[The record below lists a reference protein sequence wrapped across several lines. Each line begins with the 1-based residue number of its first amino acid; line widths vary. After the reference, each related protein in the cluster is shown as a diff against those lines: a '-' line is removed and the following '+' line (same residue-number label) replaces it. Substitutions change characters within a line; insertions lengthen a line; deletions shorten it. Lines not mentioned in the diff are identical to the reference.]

1 MALPPRSYFH
11 LPEIAERWDVTM
23 SDIACYAID
32 GLLEVS
38 IMTIGVV
45 AEIGTFESDERGLF
59 RLPEGETVLNGPQA
73 VVASDLWPV
82 FRHGSARIVR
92 FKPSAADSYVELAG
106 PQEPTL
112 ITFEDLL
119 VTRAERDRFERAY
132 GVGPGEPA
140 AAAPSEAAP
149 AATPAVSVES
159 QFVHRDD
166 YSEVVFS
173 GELFRLG
180 PLQAS
185 VVRQLHEASGTAS
198 PWRPGK
204 ELLSASNA
212 STMRIVDLFKVKKN
226 WRTLIVSDGR
236 GNYRLNLQDCPAARP
251 SHRAYRHLGMGFA
264 GHSVR
269 MIYQPLSFAGAPS
282 DSAPT

>member
-1 MALPPRSYFH
+1 MPLPPRSYFH
-11 LPEIAERWDVTM
+11 LTELAKRWDASM
-23 SDIACYAID
+23 SDVACYVID

-45 AEIGTFESDERGLF
+45 VETGTFEADDHGLL
-59 RLPEGETVLNGPQA
+59 RLPEGNAVLNGPQS

-82 FRHGSARIVR
+82 FRHGSGHVAR
-92 FKPSAADSYVELAG
+92 FKPATANGYIELASNQG
-106 PQEPTL
+106 TMRITL
-112 ITFEDLL
+112 DDLL
-119 VTRAERDRFERAY
+119 VTRAERDRFEGAC
-132 GVGPGEPA
+132 GIGPGEPVA
-140 AAAPSEAAP
+140 IASHTAIPSVTEHP
-149 AATPAVSVES
+149 AIAS

-166 YSEVVFS
+166 FSEVVFS

-185 VVRQLHEASGTAS
+185 VVRQLHEASLTAN

-204 ELLSASNA
+204 ELLSNSNA

-236 GNYRLNLQDCPAARP
+236 GNYRLNLQDRPAARP
-251 SHRAYRHLGMGFA
+251 SHRAYRRLDAMGVA
-264 GHSVR
+264 GRRRKSR
-269 MIYQPLSFAGAPS
+269 
-282 DSAPT
+282 SALTEV

>member
-1 MALPPRSYFH
+1 MPLPPRSYFH
-11 LPEIAERWDVTM
+11 LSELARRWDASM
-23 SDIACYAID
+23 SDIACYVID

-45 AEIGTFESDERGLF
+45 VETGTFEVDDHGLL

-73 VVASDLWPV
+73 IVASDLWPV
-82 FRHGSARIVR
+82 LRHGSGQIAR
-92 FKPSAADSYVELAG
+92 FKPATPHRYVELANRQG
-106 PQEPTL
+106 AIR
-112 ITFEDLL
+112 ITIDDLL
-119 VTRAERDRFERAY
+119 VTSLERDRFERAC
-132 GVGPGEPA
+132 GMGPGEPLA
-140 AAAPSEAAP
+140 IASHNAVPLVAEHP
-149 AATPAVSVES
+149 AIAS

-185 VVRQLHEASGTAS
+185 VVRQLHEASLTAN

-204 ELLSASNA
+204 ELLSNSSA

-236 GNYRLNLQDCPAARP
+236 GNYRLNLQDRPAARP
-251 SHRAYRHLGMGFA
+251 SHRAYRRLGAMVVA
-264 GHSVR
+264 GRRRVS
-269 MIYQPLSFAGAPS
+269 G
-282 DSAPT
+282 SALTEV

>member
-1 MALPPRSYFH
+1 
-11 LPEIAERWDVTM
+11 M
-23 SDIACYAID
+23 SDIACYTID

-38 IMTIGVV
+38 VMAIGIV
-45 AEIGTFESDERGLF
+45 AETGTFEADDHGLS

-82 FRHGSARIVR
+82 FRHGSGHITR
-92 FKPSAADSYVELAG
+92 FKPATAHRYIELASHHG
-106 PQEPTL
+106 AIRITL
-112 ITFEDLL
+112 DDLL
-119 VTRAERDRFERAY
+119 VTRAERDRFETAC
-132 GVGPGEPA
+132 GMGPVEPLATYFVA
-140 AAAPSEAAP
+140 AKPTAGASPSNG
-149 AATPAVSVES
+149 S

-166 YSEVVFS
+166 YSEVVLS

-185 VVRQLHEASGTAS
+185 VLRQLHEASQSGN

-204 ELLSASNA
+204 ELLSNSSA

-236 GNYRLNLQDCPAARP
+236 GNYRLNLQDRPAARP
-251 SHRAYRHLGMGFA
+251 SHRAYRRLGAVLA
-264 GHSVR
+264 GGRRTESRAVV
-269 MIYQPLSFAGAPS
+269 AEV
-282 DSAPT
+282 

>member
-1 MALPPRSYFH
+1 VPLPPRSYFH
-11 LPEIAERWDVTM
+11 LPEIAKRWDVTT
-23 SDIACYAID
+23 SDIACYTID

-38 IMTIGVV
+38 IMAIGVV
-45 AEIGTFESDERGLF
+45 VETGTFEADDRALF

-82 FRHGSARIVR
+82 FRHDSARIER
-92 FKPSAADSYVELAG
+92 FKPATAHGYMELARH
-106 PQEPTL
+106 QEPILVTL
-112 ITFEDLL
+112 DDLL
-119 VTRAERDRFERAY
+119 VTAVERGRFERAY
-132 GVGPGEPA
+132 GVGSGEPA
-140 AAAPSEAAP
+140 AQASRELAP
-149 AATPAVSVES
+149 AANEVPRTES

-185 VVRQLHEASGTAS
+185 VVRQLHEASGTAN

-204 ELLSASNA
+204 ELLSNSNA

-226 WRTLIVSDGR
+226 WRSLIVSDSR
-236 GNYRLNLQDCPAARP
+236 GNYRLNLQDRPTVRP
-251 SHRAYRHLGMGFA
+251 SHRAYRRLGGMFA
-264 GHSVR
+264 KCR
-269 MIYQPLSFAGAPS
+269 PAAAIPAP
-282 DSAPT
+282 AAI